1 MIYEATIQY
10 IAIDNN
16 GNDRSKKESFVVE
29 NQNFFAEVENAL
41 HNEFEAYTDLDVIA
55 IKRSKIKEIINTRQS
70 ADDLIWLCEIED
82 VFLTEDGEE
91 KPLRYKI
98 LGYSKDFNSA
108 KTLFGEYLKQGYSM
122 NIISIKKT
130 KFEDVLK

>member
-1 MIYEATIQY
+1 MIHEVTIAFTVAGKNGEGKTVKEQY
-10 IAIDNN
+10 LVDNRN
-16 GNDRSKKESFVVE
+16 L
-29 NQNFFAEVENAL
+29 FAEVEDAMYVG
-41 HNEFEAYTDLDVIA
+41 FDGYKDLDVIA
-55 IKRSKIKEIINTRQS
+55 VKRSRIKEIINTRQS
-70 ADDLIWLCEIED
+70 EDDLIWLCEIED

-130 KFEDVLK
+130 KFEDVLR

>member
-1 MIYEATIQY
+1 MIYEGTIQY
-10 IAIDNN
+10 IAIDEN
-16 GNDRSKKESFVVE
+16 GNDKSTKENYIIENAELFAQVE
-29 NQNFFAEVENAL
+29 NKLYE
-41 HNEFEAYTDLDVIA
+41 EFEGYTDIDVVA
-55 IKRSKIKEIINTRQS
+55 VKRSRIKEIINTRQS
-70 ADDLIWLCEIED
+70 EDDLIWLCEIED

>member
-1 MIYEATIQY
+1 MIYEGTIQY
-10 IAIDNN
+10 IAIDES
-16 GNDRSKKESFVVE
+16 GNDKSTKANYIIE
-29 NQNFFAEVENAL
+29 NAELFAEVENRL
-41 HNEFEAYTDLDVIA
+41 YEEFDGYTDIDVVA
-55 IKRSKIKEIINTRQS
+55 VKRSRIKEIINTRQS
-70 ADDLIWLCEIED
+70 EDDLIWLCEIED

-130 KFEDVLK
+130 KFEEVLK

>member
-1 MIYEATIQY
+1 MIYEGTIQY
-10 IAIDNN
+10 IAIDEN
-16 GNDRSKKESFVVE
+16 GNYKSAKENYIIE
-29 NQNFFAEVENAL
+29 NADLFAEVESKL
-41 HNEFEAYTDLDVIA
+41 YEEFKGYTNLDVVA
-55 IKRSKIKEIINTRQS
+55 VKRSRIKEIINTRQS
-70 ADDLIWLCEIED
+70 EDDLIWLCEIED

-130 KFEDVLK
+130 KFEDVLR